1 MLRRDVSVDVPS
13 ESEGRRRALAWGVHA
28 FTASGGLVAVA
39 ALLACA
45 RGDLRV
51 AALWMLV
58 ALFIDAVDGTLA
70 RRVGVSEV
78 LPGIDGR
85 RLDDIVDYVNY
96 VIVPAVFLVQAG
108 SVIHPLVAAGPVIAS
123 AYGFSQVDAK
133 TEDHF
138 FVGFPSYWNVV
149 AIYLWGLAVPA
160 GLGSVLLLAL
170 SAAVFV
176 PLKYVYPS
184 RMTALWRTTNGGAAL
199 WTATVAAAIAAATT
213 GLPDRR
219 ILWITLLYPVY
230 YVGISFW
237 LGGRHGRSA

>member
-1 MLRRDVSVDVPS
+1 MLRRDVSVDVPPDS
-13 ESEGRRRALAWGVHA
+13 QTTRRALAWAVHA

-58 ALFIDAVDGTLA
+58 ALLIDAVDGTLA

-96 VIVPAVFLVQAG
+96 VIVPAVFMVQAA
-108 SVIHPLVAAGPVIAS
+108 SVIHPVAAAAPVIAS

-149 AIYLWGLAVPA
+149 AIYLWALAVPA
-160 GLGSVLLLAL
+160 GVGTALLLGL
-170 SAAVFV
+170 SAAVFI

-184 RMTALWRTTNGGAAL
+184 RMTAFWRTTNAGAAA
-199 WTATVAAAIAAATT
+199 WTLAVAAAIAASD

-219 ILWITLLYPVY
+219 VMWISLAYPVY

-237 LGGRHGRSA
+237 LGGRHGKSS

>member
-1 MLRRDVSVDVPS
+1 MLRRDVSVDAPP
-13 ESEGRRRALAWGVHA
+13 ESLARRRAFAWAVHA
-28 FTASGGLVAVA
+28 FTASGGLIAVL

-51 AALWMLV
+51 AALWMLL
-58 ALFIDAVDGTLA
+58 ALVIDSVDGTLA

-96 VIVPAVFLVQAG
+96 VIVPAVFVVQAG
-108 SVIHPLVAAGPVIAS
+108 SVVHPLVAAAPVLAS

-149 AIYLWGLAVPA
+149 AIYLWALAVPA
-160 GLGSVLLLAL
+160 EVGSVLLLTL

-184 RMTALWRTTNGGAAL
+184 RMNALWWTTNG
-199 WTATVAAAIAAATT
+199 TAAIWALVVAWAIWTSA
-213 GLPDRR
+213 GLPARDVV
-219 ILWITLLYPVY
+219 WISLAYPVY
-230 YVGISFW
+230 YLGISFW
-237 LGGRHGRSA
+237 LGGRHGRDA